1 MKNADT
7 ERPPQQQPA
16 DNVDPYRGSR
26 KGDQLTTDSWNSR
39 YRDEIECCERGDIG
53 HINYHKSRRRL
64 LSLSFGLVIF
74 LGVLII
80 GSFAYSCTFVSTLG
94 FSGNTAGVVK
104 RAFGDAQD
112 DDPFIDHGCTYYLGF
127 LPFSAR
133 ALILFTV
140 IVIVII
146 IPLFLIIAAI
156 LAVMYRRGNACFRG
170 RQPMVYFSKCRSS
183 Y

>member
-1 MKNADT
+1 MKSADT
-7 ERPPQQQPA
+7 ERPLQQQPA
-16 DNVDPYRGSR
+16 DNVDPYRDSR

-74 LGVLII
+74 LGVFII

-104 RAFGDAQD
+104 RAFGDTQN
-112 DDPFIDHGCTYYLGF
+112 DDPFIDHGCTYYLGALGF
-127 LPFSAR
+127 TSTSFFRKSANF
-133 ALILFTV
+133 IHSHCHCDHHS
-140 IVIVII
+140 I
-146 IPLFLIIAAI
+146 IPDPCCDSGGH
-156 LAVMYRRGNACFRG
+156 V
-170 RQPMVYFSKCRSS
+170 
-183 Y
+183 